1 MRSGKTQFAAIV
13 LAVIIAFGFGLGGG
27 VAGMYLVNNGYI
39 NLPGL
44 QAPQETGIEQSSQQ
58 ALPAPASNSG
68 TQNEAQSDKTKV
80 TEAAPAVITVSEDV
94 TVAEAI
100 ADKVLPSVVGIS
112 TVIEYQT
119 SGYGGMGGMWGFPW
133 GNNYGGGQTYEGTA
147 IGTGVIVDEA
157 GYILTNA
164 HVINDGDAK
173 SITVSLY
180 DGSDVE
186 ANILWYDSTL
196 DLAVLKIEAEG
207 LTAAELGD
215 SDLLKIGSY
224 AAAIGNP
231 LGLEF
236 QRSMS
241 QGIISGLDRS
251 IEVESSAT
259 STGAITMEGLLQ
271 TDATINSGNS
281 GGPLLNSK
289 GQVIG
294 INTAKASD
302 GEGMGFA
309 IPINVAKPIVEQIKE
324 TGQFVRP
331 YIGISG
337 ASLEESGNSSEVLKE
352 HYGTD
357 KGIYVYDVTE
367 GGGAY
372 RAGIQKEDIITEVN
386 GIAVGTMN
394 RLNSVLV
401 GYKPGDTV
409 TLTVIRGGSEIKLD
423 VTLTDGR
430 IFQTQ

>member
-1 MRSGKTQFAAIV
+1 MRSGRSQFAAIV

-39 NLPGL
+39 DLPGL
-44 QAPQETGIEQSSQQ
+44 QAPQNEQAGQPVQQ
-58 ALPAPASNSG
+58 ALPAPATSSDTQSG
-68 TQNEAQSDKTKV
+68 KTAAA
-80 TEAAPAVITVSEDV
+80 EAAPAVITVSEDV
-94 TVAEAI
+94 TVAETI

-133 GNNYGGGQTYEGTA
+133 GNNFGGGQTYEGTA
-147 IGTGVIVDEA
+147 VGTGVIVDEA

-180 DGSDVE
+180 DGSDVD
-186 ANILWYDSTL
+186 ATILWYDSTL
-196 DLAVLKIEAEG
+196 DLAVLKIEAKG

-251 IEVESSAT
+251 IEVQSSAT
-259 STGAITMEGLLQ
+259 SSGAITMEGLLQ

-289 GQVIG
+289 GQVVG

-324 TGQFVRP
+324 TGKFVRP

-337 ASLEESGNSSEVLKE
+337 ASLEESGNSSEVLIE
-352 HYGTD
+352 HYGTA

-367 GGGAY
+367 GGGAGK
-372 RAGIQKEDIITEVN
+372 AGIQKEDIITEVN
-386 GIAVGTMN
+386 GIPVGTMN

-409 TLTVIRGGSEIKLD
+409 TLTVIRGKNEIKLD
-423 VTLTDGR
+423 VTLTDGM